1 MPSKSL
7 SMWCY
12 YLESDEEGD
21 GLDTVV
27 PTVHVVA
34 HEQIVGVGRLTTF
47 KTKINLDNALRDQR
61 VTVQMSVL
69 QFPISWLNWFEVE
82 NNCPE
87 IAIF

>member
-34 HEQIVGVGRLTTF
+34 HEQIVGVGRLTT
-47 KTKINLDNALRDQR
+47 
-61 VTVQMSVL
+61 
-69 QFPISWLNWFEVE
+69 
-82 NNCPE
+82 
-87 IAIF
+87 